1 MSTFNIFQN
10 RDKDSFHFDN
20 YRNNELKPNLEESS
34 INNFSFLSF
43 EPNLLEELKDE
54 NNINTKFNIF
64 EPHTCIEFNPKAKPI
79 FITKKEIPKP
89 ILENNLIQIIKKM
102 NINKETKIN
111 YISLLN
117 QNCHKSEEIK
127 EKVQLNPK
135 GRRKKVI
142 KKTKND
148 LKKLSK
154 SGRKKR
160 NDITIR
166 SHDRYSTDNLI
177 NKIKNMINISLV
189 LFCNKIIISI
199 YPNKSQ
205 IKQIFASTKLSKPI
219 SYKKVIKDINYSFIE
234 DKKKA
239 DEILQLFNITIKDY
253 LCQKISSK
261 YANTPLNYNTIIIN
275 QLLLDENNKKIFEF
289 LFNDL
294 TIEDWYDIF
303 IYQKELEDFIKFETL
318 NFEQKRL
325 LNENLVRIDNY
336 LYEIYEKDKK
346 YFHCIVILIYN
357 LKRFLMIKEKR
368 SRIIKE

>member
-1 MSTFNIFQN
+1 
-10 RDKDSFHFDN
+10 
-20 YRNNELKPNLEESS
+20 
-34 INNFSFLSF
+34 
-43 EPNLLEELKDE
+43 
-54 NNINTKFNIF
+54 
-64 EPHTCIEFNPKAKPI
+64 
-79 FITKKEIPKP
+79 
-89 ILENNLIQIIKKM
+89 
-102 NINKETKIN
+102 
-111 YISLLN
+111 
-117 QNCHKSEEIK
+117 
-127 EKVQLNPK
+127 
-135 GRRKKVI
+135 
-142 KKTKND
+142 
-148 LKKLSK
+148 
-154 SGRKKR
+154 
-160 NDITIR
+160 
-166 SHDRYSTDNLI
+166 
-177 NKIKNMINISLV
+177 MINISLV

-303 IYQKELEDFIKFETL
+303 IYQKELEDFIKFGNL